1 MATKKLLN
9 ALGMSPQ
16 NGVDTPPQYNG
27 KKNGQMPQGGEELEK
42 TSDQIAVEAV
52 LSLAA
57 TKKEKHLAFPTTA
70 FPKRVQAILNTFQ
83 DCDGYPIEYYY
94 TNALVSVASLLG
106 VAYKARYRRGHEH
119 FPILYAAL
127 VGNSSAG
134 KGRSM
139 RPVFSS
145 LFKIEKGYRDAYTAA
160 MEKYHQEILFLDK
173 KEKMPPRP
181 AMREIL
187 MDNATLESLIR
198 TMYRN
203 PRGLLL
209 NQEEL
214 LAWLKSMNAYRS
226 GSDEQFWLKNWDA
239 AFVKI
244 TRSSTDTMSI
254 ENPNCSVI
262 GGIQPSLLHEL
273 LADGK
278 GDSGFSARILFAYPE
293 ETIAP
298 YDNDKFPDQSVY
310 DNWHNII
317 EWIDELPNR
326 IALPTTESEKAQV
339 EDAVTIDCTDEAKA
353 VYKAFFN
360 KCADEINK
368 AEDERIRSMMGKM
381 QAYCMRFALI
391 LEIMNRASLHATIAT
406 PQYATPATPFE
417 PEDDAQKEAQEALNT
432 EGEEWEGTGYIAKKY
447 TKTDGVLAWEAVQND
462 IKITAE
468 TMQGAKALTE
478 YFIQT
483 GKKVLQRLETPVETL
498 KPEQQAW
505 YKALPM
511 DKPFR
516 FVVAKESAA
525 KVKLP
530 EATFK
535 RLLNRPDLFGRKNS
549 VINGVEINTYIRK
562 WA

>member
-1 MATKKLLN
+1 MANQKLKEAVGL
-9 ALGMSPQ
+9 ATSDARGEQ
-16 NGVDTPPQYNG
+16 TPPQYNG
-27 KKNGQMPQGGEELEK
+27 KKPTFDEAETSSDDIAKAAVEELAK
-42 TSDQIAVEAV
+42 SR
-52 LSLAA
+52 
-57 TKKEKHLAFPTTA
+57 KESKLAFPISV
-70 FPKRVQAILNTFQ
+70 FPQRVQDIINCFQ

-94 TNALVSVASLLG
+94 TNAIVAVGSLLG

-119 FPILYAAL
+119 YPIFYAAL

-139 RPVFSS
+139 KPIFSS
-145 LFKIEKGYRDAYTAA
+145 LFKIEKGYRDSFNAA
-160 MEKYHQEILFLDK
+160 LEAWHNEILFMDK
-173 KEKMPPRP
+173 KEKVPAKP
-181 AMREIL
+181 AMREII

-244 TRSSTDTMSI
+244 TRSSTETMSI

-298 YDNDKFPDQSVY
+298 HDNEKFPDQSVY
-310 DNWHNII
+310 ENWHNII
-317 EWIDELPNR
+317 NWIDELPNR
-326 IALPTTESEKAQV
+326 IALPNTENEKAQV
-339 EDAVTIDCTDEAKA
+339 EDSVTIDCTDEAKSI
-353 VYKAFFN
+353 YRAFFN
-360 KCADEINK
+360 KCADHINA
-368 AEDERIRSMMGKM
+368 AEDDRIKSMMGKM
-381 QAYCMRFALI
+381 QVYCMRFALV
-391 LEIMNRASLHATIAT
+391 LEMLDRASQAAKTET
-406 PQYATPATPFE
+406 PQYGGTPDP
-417 PEDDAQKEAQEALNT
+417 
-432 EGEEWEGTGYIAKKY
+432 EGEQNAAEDADAVWDTPSVNDKKY
-447 TKTDGVLAWEAVQND
+447 GKGEWKRVEEEIQISAKN
-462 IKITAE
+462 
-468 TMQGAKALTE
+468 MHGAKTLTE
-478 YFIQT
+478 YFIET
-483 GKKVLQRLETPVETL
+483 GKKVLNRLETPVETL
-498 KPEQQAW
+498 KPEQRAW
-505 YKALPM
+505 YKALPQGEA
-511 DKPFR
+511 FR
-516 FVVAKESAA
+516 FLVAKESAA
-525 KVKLP
+525 KIKLP

-535 RLLNRPDLFGRKNS
+535 RLLNRQDLFTRRRAQFGGK
-549 VINGVEINTYIRK
+549 EIEMYIRK